1 MQASGHSTQQRGASA
16 KNQSLEMSNMQD
28 RDQRVLDDTRDNPA
42 PSRERAF
49 VPALRGAPFLIGALC
64 LLPIAITNFVVAGNV
79 RDFEVAGVIL
89 GIVFL
94 LAFIIALLGLTL
106 VNPNHAK
113 VVLLFG
119 RYIGTVREAGLYWV
133 NPLTVRRSLSLRV
146 RNFNSET
153 LKVNDQRGN
162 PIEIAAIVVWKVRDS
177 AQASFDVEDF
187 VDYVKVQSE
196 AAVRHLAS
204 THLYDHAD
212 DGQPSLRGS
221 SQVVNDELAVELGDR
236 LSLAGI
242 NVLEARLSH
251 LAYAPEIAGAMLQ
264 RQQAD
269 AIIDARTR
277 IVDGAVGMVKMALD
291 SLRDEKV
298 VELDEERKAQMIS
311 NLLVVLCSDRAT
323 QPVVNAGSLY

>member
-1 MQASGHSTQQRGASA
+1 MAEAGR
-16 KNQSLEMSNMQD
+16 SNLPSVNSPSHE
-28 RDQRVLDDTRDNPA
+28 RVL
-42 PSRERAF
+42 
-49 VPALRGAPFLIGALC
+49 VPRIGGIGPLLGLLGILGFAILSFALAA
-64 LLPIAITNFVVAGNV
+64 NQ
-79 RDFEVAGVIL
+79 RDFEVLGVVL
-89 GIVFL
+89 GIAAI
-94 LAFIIALLGLTL
+94 LAFVLGLIGLTL
-106 VNPNHAK
+106 VNPNHVK

-119 RYIGTVREAGLYWV
+119 RYVGTVREAGFYWL
-133 NPLTVRRSLSLRV
+133 NPFTVRKTLSVRV

-187 VDYVKVQSE
+187 IDYVRVQSE

-204 THLYDHAD
+204 THPYDHAD
-212 DGQPSLRGS
+212 DGQVSLRGS
-221 SQVVNDELAVELGDR
+221 SQVVNDELARELSDR
-236 LSLAGI
+236 LELAGI
-242 NVLEARLSH
+242 DVLEARLSH

-291 SLRDEKV
+291 GLRDEQV
-298 VELDEERKAQMIS
+298 VVLDEERKAQMIS

-323 QPVVNAGSLY
+323 QPVVNAGSIY